1 MIKTFKTKQEVE
13 LDSRTGKTGIVFV
26 DVGEVMFNGLAFY
39 GKADYYHLE
48 NGVRTPIESTVATF
62 TVAEAD
68 ALAAQAALDG
78 NTFSEQFT
86 SLIIRATLYQ
96 FQTAQYYGI
105 GAADWEIYVEPEPE
119 EEEQPEEGGEE

>member
-26 DVGEVMFNGLAFY
+26 DVSEVMFNGLAFY
-39 GKADYYHLE
+39 GKADYYYKE
-48 NGVRTPIESTVATF
+48 NDVRVPIEQTTATF
-62 TVAEAD
+62 TIAEAN
-68 ALAAQAALDG
+68 ALAAQGALDG
-78 NTFSEQFT
+78 DTFSDEFT

-105 GAADWEIYVEPEPE
+105 GAADWEIYVEPEPVVEEE
-119 EEEQPEEGGEE
+119 EEEQPEE